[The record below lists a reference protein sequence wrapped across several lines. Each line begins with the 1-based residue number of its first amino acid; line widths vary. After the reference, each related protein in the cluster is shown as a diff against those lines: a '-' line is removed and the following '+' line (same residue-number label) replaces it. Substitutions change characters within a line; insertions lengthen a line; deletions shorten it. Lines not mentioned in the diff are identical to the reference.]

1 MRTGKTYH
9 HMSQTTL
16 ERNEL
21 QDLLTEKLELERM
34 VEHYREEFKKAR
46 GKAKE
51 YKRML
56 REINLKIKIA
66 EMK

>member
-1 MRTGKTYH
+1 
-9 HMSQTTL
+9 MSQTTL

-21 QDLLTEKLELERM
+21 QDLLTEKLGLERM
-34 VEHYREEFKKAR
+34 VEHFRGEFKKAR
-46 GKAKE
+46 SKAKE

-56 REINLKIKIA
+56 REINLKIKVA